1 MFNSKSSK
9 WLQWNMYI
17 WCKYTVKFSICTKSM
32 ELLELYSKE
41 EANICCSI
49 KFLFIKIRCLMS
61 HEEHKNGENMA
72 DPH

>member
-1 MFNSKSSK
+1 
-9 WLQWNMYI
+9 
-17 WCKYTVKFSICTKSM
+17 M